1 MGEDYNQNDDGR
13 KKHGKI
19 INGTPIDSLRILA
32 AGLQGGMTSPSRPW
46 FQLSLPDDAITEY
59 EPVRLWLHEVR
70 TRMLHVFS
78 RSNFYGAVHSMYYE
92 LGGFGT
98 AAMMIEEDDKSIIRC
113 RPLTI
118 GEYCIA
124 QDDTLRPVSLYRQF
138 SMTTD
143 QLMTAFGKES
153 LPKTIVD
160 GFPQNRDQR
169 HEVIHAVDRDPTASE
184 YKMAYKSC
192 YFLKSGDDDAE
203 FLKEAGYKTIPF
215 VCARWDVV
223 GVDAYGQSPAMA
235 ALGDIKMLQK
245 MEEKKLKA
253 LDKMVDPPLNV
264 PSTMKDR
271 EIPNIL
277 AGGINYME
285 PNTNVGVQP
294 AFQVQADMQNIAFEI
309 DRVERRITRYFYNE
323 MFLAVLN
330 ENKQMTAREVATRH
344 EEKLMMLGPVLE
356 RLQSEFLDPVI
367 DRVFNIMLENDY
379 IPPAPPEI
387 AGMDL
392 KIEYVS
398 MLAQA
403 QKMIGSSGLEQF
415 AGFVGQIA
423 AADPKAAMKVK
434 WDEMVDQY
442 GTMLGVPPAV
452 IRSDEDVEEMIAQ
465 QQQQQQMMQTMQ
477 MMQQAAGTAKD
488 LGQTPVNQ
496 GQKSAL
502 DALIGNPAV

>member
-1 MGEDYNQNDDGR
+1 
-13 KKHGKI
+13 
-19 INGTPIDSLRILA
+19 
-32 AGLQGGMTSPSRPW
+32 
-46 FQLSLPDDAITEY
+46 
-59 EPVRLWLHEVR
+59 
-70 TRMLHVFS
+70 
-78 RSNFYGAVHSMYYE
+78 
-92 LGGFGT
+92 
-98 AAMMIEEDDKSIIRC
+98 
-113 RPLTI
+113 
-118 GEYCIA
+118 
-124 QDDTLRPVSLYRQF
+124 
-138 SMTTD
+138 
-143 QLMTAFGKES
+143 
-153 LPKTIVD
+153 
-160 GFPQNRDQR
+160 
-169 HEVIHAVDRDPTASE
+169 
-184 YKMAYKSC
+184 
-192 YFLKSGDDDAE
+192 
-203 FLKEAGYKTIPF
+203 
-215 VCARWDVV
+215 
-223 GVDAYGQSPAMA
+223 MA